1 MQSSNQ
7 AIGYDTN
14 GLGQG
19 PETGRTIPETRRR
32 GRAGPQDPGTGR
44 RDHAIPAPGTAGRL
58 RSRHDDGQARPP
70 ADGRGGTERSNPGP
84 HQGPARRRR
93 QGHSLTRTQAARR
106 RAGETETGYR
116 TGRHALQGFRGQD
129 RRRPAT
135 RRSRS
140 RTRPRPAHG
149 TRHTAHE
156 DNKPSTLEQAAER
169 LTDAMRRV
177 NESMRRKT
185 ETDAVGQRPSPNTGG
200 SDLGGTQP
208 HPEDT
213 NAGEPGQS
221 GNESSPQ
228 RKPSWD
234 TNQRD
239 FPVFPGELR
248 FKEKM
253 KTDMCAVGAC

>member
-1 MQSSNQ
+1 
-7 AIGYDTN
+7 
-14 GLGQG
+14 
-19 PETGRTIPETRRR
+19 
-32 GRAGPQDPGTGR
+32 
-44 RDHAIPAPGTAGRL
+44 
-58 RSRHDDGQARPP
+58 
-70 ADGRGGTERSNPGP
+70 
-84 HQGPARRRR
+84 
-93 QGHSLTRTQAARR
+93 
-106 RAGETETGYR
+106 
-116 TGRHALQGFRGQD
+116 
-129 RRRPAT
+129 
-135 RRSRS
+135 
-140 RTRPRPAHG
+140 
-149 TRHTAHE
+149 
-156 DNKPSTLEQAAER
+156 
-169 LTDAMRRV
+169 MRRV